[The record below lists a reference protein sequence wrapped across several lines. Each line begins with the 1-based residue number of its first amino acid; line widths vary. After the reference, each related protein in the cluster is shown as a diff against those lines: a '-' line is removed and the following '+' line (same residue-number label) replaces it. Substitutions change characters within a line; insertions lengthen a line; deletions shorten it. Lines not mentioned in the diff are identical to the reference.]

1 MEQFI
6 RDKYINKKWVENIKA
21 GDPAW
26 LYYNDRK
33 KFEKY
38 LLKLRDGAPEA
49 AEEEEE
55 EEPKKKSKKSKKS
68 KKHQSDSEE
77 EPEVMPTVKSHP

>member
-1 MEQFI
+1 MQQFI

-38 LLKLRDGAPEA
+38 LLKLNEEGAPEEA
-49 AEEEEE
+49 EE

-77 EPEVMPTVKSHP
+77 EPEVLPTVKSHP